1 MDVFFK
7 EFNKQLNFVEITQYR
22 RLKNINDK
30 IEMMNN
36 LKRSLTSLQEINT
49 SMLKKFGS
57 FLKDQEKVQSEGIL
71 SPKKEQDEMKKR
83 KSILIQND
91 SRLINEVNQSKQCN
105 LILIY

>member
-36 LKRSLTSLQEINT
+36 LKKSLTSLQEINT

-57 FLKDQEKVQSEGIL
+57 FLKD
-71 SPKKEQDEMKKR
+71 
-83 KSILIQND
+83 
-91 SRLINEVNQSKQCN
+91 
-105 LILIY
+105 